1 MSGREKGV
9 ASQPCP
15 ECGADLKVVTQ
26 PDGGVSTEACG
37 SCYPA
42 AKTEKASAQSRT
54 TRERGTTS
62 NTATATTITE
72 ESQ

>member
-15 ECGADLKVVTQ
+15 ECGSDLKVVTQ

-37 SCYPA
+37 NCYPA

-54 TRERGTTS
+54 TRERGTT
-62 NTATATTITE
+62 ATSTE
-72 ESQ
+72 KTQEPQ